1 MAEVESGR
9 FNRTTVTV
17 GQLLDKCLGMG
28 ERSQRSHT
36 LYESARGLTA
46 GSARSWEDI
55 RLDKLEADTLDAT
68 YRRWLDEGLSPSTVH
83 KCNCILSAACRQA
96 VKWGWIDSAL
106 TARATPP
113 RVERIEMKV
122 PTPEQL
128 SALVK
133 AAEAEDPVVATAV
146 ALAALTGA
154 RRGELV
160 ELKWFEIDLAN
171 GRVRIAR
178 SFAVTQGEQDTGP
191 TKTRQARDLAFDPVC
206 VEVLRRSGGLHVRS
220 VGSGR
225 MPLVPDPFV
234 LSYNAN
240 CEIRVNPDK
249 LTHGFGRGLRASQR
263 DEDLRIGVRSLLA
276 PSPGERG

>member
-1 MAEVESGR
+1 MAGRGALALDGPQVQLHPVRRLPPGCEVGLDR
-9 FNRTTVTV
+9 FRTHGQGDAAQGGADRDEGPHSRTTICI
-17 GQLLDKCLGMG
+17 GQGC
-28 ERSQRSHT
+28 
-36 LYESARGLTA
+36 
-46 GSARSWEDI
+46 
-55 RLDKLEADTLDAT
+55 
-68 YRRWLDEGLSPSTVH
+68 
-83 KCNCILSAACRQA
+83 
-96 VKWGWIDSAL
+96 
-106 TARATPP
+106 
-113 RVERIEMKV
+113 
-122 PTPEQL
+122 
-128 SALVK
+128 
-133 AAEAEDPVVATAV
+133 
-146 ALAALTGA
+146 
-154 RRGELV
+154 RGELV
-160 ELKWFEIDLAN
+160 ELKWFDIDLAN
-171 GRVRIAR
+171 GRVRSAR